1 MAADTKHE
9 VVNRFQPTDGSMNIW
24 RYIDLPKLITFLET
38 RSLYFARADTLCD
51 RYEGAW
57 TLTNIAA
64 REQEIKKLAAKAKVN
79 QPLEVLRQQFI
90 SSTHLG
96 RETTYINCWHS
107 GEAESAAMWRLYGT
121 SAGSVVL
128 QSSYEKLVKTLPDDA
143 YMGET
148 HIGNVYI
155 GMVQYKDYNSIG
167 DWIPGGNIMH
177 PFIHKRKEFEHEQE
191 VRAFIWT
198 MEGFSKKRREKGGY
212 KPLGIKVDIDIEQ
225 LVETIRVQPTS
236 PDWTRYAIERLLAKY
251 GLSTKVM
258 PSQID
263 LDPLY

>member
-1 MAADTKHE
+1 
-9 VVNRFQPTDGSMNIW
+9 MN
-24 RYIDLPKLITFLET
+24 
-38 RSLYFARADTLCD
+38 
-51 RYEGAW
+51 
-57 TLTNIAA
+57 
-64 REQEIKKLAAKAKVN
+64 KKLAAIPNVK
-79 QPLEVLRQQFI
+79 QPPEVLRQQFI
-90 SSTHLG
+90 NSTHLG
-96 RETTYINCWHS
+96 RETTYINCWHG

-128 QSSYEKLVKTLPDDA
+128 QSKYEKLVKTLPDDV
-143 YMGET
+143 YMDET
-148 HIGNVYI
+148 CIGSVYV

-177 PFIHKRKEFEHEQE
+177 PFIHKRKEFEHEKE

-198 MEGFSKKRREKGGY
+198 MEGFSKERREKGGY
-212 KPLGIKVDIDIEQ
+212 KPLGIKVDINIEQ
-225 LVETIRVQPTS
+225 LVDTIRVQPTT
-236 PDWTRYAIERLLAKY
+236 PDWARNAIERLLAKY